1 MWHSHFWLCAPAKC
15 RRFKA
20 ATNRSDPEHLAAK
33 RFAEYTRG
41 HIVSHSSHDAIS
53 LRIHWRPRVNRRIS
67 FVVVALV
74 VAGILTVHGAFSQAP
89 PASARKAISLADDN
103 PQLPF
108 SGAILAGNTLYMSGR
123 IGLDSKTGKA
133 PAEVDEEIKLLLD
146 HVKAT
151 LVAAGMTMDDLVYV
165 QIACTDLALYDK
177 FNTAYRTYFTKDF
190 PAREFIG
197 AATLL
202 RGGHF
207 ELQAIAVRR

>member
-1 MWHSHFWLCAPAKC
+1 
-15 RRFKA
+15 
-20 ATNRSDPEHLAAK
+20 
-33 RFAEYTRG
+33 
-41 HIVSHSSHDAIS
+41 
-53 LRIHWRPRVNRRIS
+53 VNRRIVLAS
-67 FVVVALV
+67 LVLV
-74 VAGILTVHGAFSQAP
+74 VAGILTVHGALSQAP
-89 PASARKAISLADDN
+89 PSSTRRAINLPDDN

-123 IGLDSKTGKA
+123 IGLDAKTGKA

-151 LVAAGMTMDDLVYV
+151 VVQAGMTMDDLTYV
-165 QIACTDLALYDK
+165 QIACTDLSLYDK
-177 FNTAYRTYFTKDF
+177 FNTAYRTYFTTKDL

-207 ELQAIAVRR
+207 EVQAIAVKR